1 MKLLELIQ
9 DSEGN
14 LSSTRVVMFLMGI
27 SGVISWQH
35 AVWTIGAWTPS
46 ITEVSIILG
55 SMGIKTLQKKFE

>member
-9 DSEGN
+9 DAEGN

-35 AVWTIGAWTPS
+35 AVWTTGQWAPS